1 MAVVLATG
9 CGAPPLQGVGRPT
22 DIPRLAGPDPNAAE
36 TGQTASPVSA
46 DFATRLARVGP
57 DSFVSSGHAGGRY
70 AATVYVTP
78 AAKDVVLRVGTVV
91 APGTEIVMTN
101 VDRASHTPGPT
112 LFMQKEPSGAW
123 RFGTRETT
131 DAKHEGLALCA
142 RCHAEATGDHIFG
155 LPE

>member
-1 MAVVLATG
+1 MVLATG

-36 TGQTASPVSA
+36 TGQTASPISA

-78 AAKDVVLRVGTVV
+78 AAKDTALRADGVV
-91 APGTEIVMTN
+91 AAGTEIVMTN
-101 VDRASHTPGPT
+101 VDRVTHAAGPT
-112 LFMQKEPSGAW
+112 FFMQKEPSGAW
-123 RFGTRETT
+123 RFATQETT
-131 DAKHEGLALCA
+131 NVKSDGLALCA
-142 RCHAEATGDHIFG
+142 RCHAEAPGDHVFG